1 VANNNGTA
9 TATTATP
16 PSASPQDFVDLLV
29 QTSFEV
35 AAVVTRVGAEHDLSL
50 TLVRVLGILRDR
62 TLTMAELAN
71 YLGLER
77 STVTGLVDRA
87 ERRGLVIRRSST
99 ADGRSIELLLSVAG
113 HSLADE
119 VAGTVSDQL
128 TSVVEKLPP
137 EVAAALPAVFAG
149 LQEARAR

>member
-1 VANNNGTA
+1 M
-9 TATTATP
+9 TTGST
-16 PSASPQDFVDLLV
+16 QDFVDLLV

-71 YLGLER
+71 YLGVER

-87 ERRGLVIRRSST
+87 ERRGLVIRRAS
-99 ADGRSIELLLSVAG
+99 AVDGRSVELVLSEAG
-113 HSLADE
+113 HALADGA
-119 VAGTVSDQL
+119 VATISQRL
-128 TSVVEKLPP
+128 TPIVEKLPA
-137 EVAAALPAVFAG
+137 EVAAALPAVLAG
-149 LQEARAR
+149 LHDARMT